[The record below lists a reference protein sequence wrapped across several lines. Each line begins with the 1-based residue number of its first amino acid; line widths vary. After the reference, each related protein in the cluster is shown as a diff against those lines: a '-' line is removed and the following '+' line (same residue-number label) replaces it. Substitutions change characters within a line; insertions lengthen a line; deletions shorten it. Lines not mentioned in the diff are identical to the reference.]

1 MGKSKMVL
9 HGGEKDGYGQ
19 DGELFIRVEDCPTVF
34 YAVPNIDEERIRA
47 THGTDAKRELRD
59 KLAILAYEFDGEAST
74 DDCLVMRRNPKLDK
88 VIKL

>member
-9 HGGEKDGYGQ
+9 YGGEKDGYGQ
-19 DGELFIRVEDCPTVF
+19 DGELSLSADDCPNVF

-59 KLAILAYEFDGEAST
+59 KLAVLAYEFDGEAST
-74 DDCLVMRRNPKLDK
+74 SEMFVMRRNAKLDK
-88 VIKL
+88 IHQP